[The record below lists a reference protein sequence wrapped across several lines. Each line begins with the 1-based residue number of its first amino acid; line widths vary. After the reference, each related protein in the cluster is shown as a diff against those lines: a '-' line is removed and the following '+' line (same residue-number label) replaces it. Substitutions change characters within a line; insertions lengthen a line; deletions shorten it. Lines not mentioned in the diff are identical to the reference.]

1 MRTLIILL
9 DTISPMISFIVGITL
24 TRHVFG
30 NKKLV
35 WLLMYLL
42 SSFLFNGISN
52 VVSEI
57 FDMNNHLLYHSE
69 NLLNFIFL
77 SLFFWQLAA
86 LNRYQQFIKFITILF
101 VVAGITYKLVEVNY
115 FIFDSSG
122 FVWSSVIFTLY
133 SLAFYNGLIQGQRGE
148 NLFDLPDFWMV
159 TGIFFYYASCFFIFI
174 LYRHYTNLGVTN
186 IGMLWRYQ
194 NIMLTIM
201 CIFIIKGFLCRA
213 SRTSPLLL

>member
-52 VVSEI
+52 VVSEF
-57 FDMNNHLLYHSE
+57 FDMNNHVLYHSA

-77 SLFFWQLAA
+77 SLFFLHQC
-86 LNRYQQFIKFITILF
+86 K
-101 VVAGITYKLVEVNY
+101 K
-115 FIFDSSG
+115 
-122 FVWSSVIFTLY
+122 
-133 SLAFYNGLIQGQRGE
+133 
-148 NLFDLPDFWMV
+148 
-159 TGIFFYYASCFFIFI
+159 
-174 LYRHYTNLGVTN
+174 
-186 IGMLWRYQ
+186 
-194 NIMLTIM
+194 
-201 CIFIIKGFLCRA
+201 
-213 SRTSPLLL
+213 